1 MILSQNNI
9 FVNTRAKNKIID
21 ITLKKLYNFLI
32 TSNLFTDF
40 GVIYYDR
47 TEKEHNMAFLSLNNI
62 GKIYVSEKNVTVG
75 IREVDL
81 SFDLGE
87 FVCVTGKSGSGK
99 STLLNVISGMDSYE
113 EGELYINGEPT
124 SHYLQQD
131 WEEYRERY
139 VSFIFQDYNIIDSF
153 TVLENVEL
161 ALMHI
166 EDRAQRRKRALELI
180 DRVGLSS
187 HIGHKGSRLSGG
199 QKQRTV
205 IARALAK
212 DSPVILADEP
222 TGNLDSQTSKE
233 IIDLLRQVSEDKLV
247 IVVTHN
253 FDDFSHCATRHI
265 RIHDGAVEFD
275 HRLLPTKTCDA
286 PIFCESVDKGYKRAV
301 KDGLTLGLSIFKS
314 KPRLTAFL
322 CMLMMIGTIG
332 LFLVTSLC
340 GGAADAFKPNY
351 MFDDIEGRLVLTT
364 KSGRVMTE
372 EELVDLATEYG
383 AESYLRFDVL
393 LDQGGYSNTVEI
405 PSSSSYD
412 GYKYLIPDFTYD
424 ENFGNDIIGKYPT
437 EKDEIFLYLPIS
449 YADEFGRSEIKIKE
463 ITVFNLPLK
472 VCGVKYYYD
481 NNLTPKMLFT
491 DEGFKVATAAH
502 YLSSCSLSI
511 TASIEG
517 SDMGI
522 MLYQLLP
529 SFDIAE
535 DKAYIHSP
543 GFESF
548 IAQNPDAKASVAFNA
563 VYYKYDYFG
572 SSDGRSMTF
581 KHSFEP
587 SDITNDKPTFANST
601 YSTDAF
607 VISDEILVDI
617 AYTVLRDS
625 YKQASLFFE
634 TDKEAHRV
642 AELLNGEEYIAVPA
656 DTTYTNDAEDA
667 VLLLLESTFTMIL
680 WLLAVVFLAFF
691 INLCS
696 IRAVESFKGDIAIMR
711 SMGIQVRTIKI
722 GIYVR
727 MAFCLIPAFLL
738 LGILSI
744 LIFTSSFNAFFTYLY
759 AWQYGLIIVGMILL
773 TLRTTKKQIIRL
785 FSDSV
790 KKTIKGGAVA

>member
-1 MILSQNNI
+1 M
-9 FVNTRAKNKIID
+9 
-21 ITLKKLYNFLI
+21 
-32 TSNLFTDF
+32 
-40 GVIYYDR
+40 
-47 TEKEHNMAFLSLNNI
+47 
-62 GKIYVSEKNVTVG
+62 
-75 IREVDL
+75 
-81 SFDLGE
+81 
-87 FVCVTGKSGSGK
+87 
-99 STLLNVISGMDSYE
+99 
-113 EGELYINGEPT
+113 
-124 SHYLQQD
+124 
-131 WEEYRERY
+131 
-139 VSFIFQDYNIIDSF
+139 
-153 TVLENVEL
+153 
-161 ALMHI
+161 
-166 EDRAQRRKRALELI
+166 
-180 DRVGLSS
+180 
-187 HIGHKGSRLSGG
+187 
-199 QKQRTV
+199 
-205 IARALAK
+205 
-212 DSPVILADEP
+212 
-222 TGNLDSQTSKE
+222 
-233 IIDLLRQVSEDKLV
+233 
-247 IVVTHN
+247 
-253 FDDFSHCATRHI
+253 
-265 RIHDGAVEFD
+265 
-275 HRLLPTKTCDA
+275 
-286 PIFCESVDKGYKRAV
+286 
-301 KDGLTLGLSIFKS
+301 
-314 KPRLTAFL
+314 
-322 CMLMMIGTIG
+322 
-332 LFLVTSLC
+332 
-340 GGAADAFKPNY
+340 
-351 MFDDIEGRLVLTT
+351 
-364 KSGRVMTE
+364 
-372 EELVDLATEYG
+372 
-383 AESYLRFDVL
+383 L

-405 PSSSSYD
+405 PSNSSYD

-449 YADEFGRSEIKIKE
+449 YADEFGRSEIEINE

-522 MLYQLLP
+522 MLYQLLT

-587 SDITNDKPTFANST
+587 NDITSEKPTFANST

-727 MAFCLIPAFLL
+727 MALCLIPAFLL

>member
-1 MILSQNNI
+1 
-9 FVNTRAKNKIID
+9 
-21 ITLKKLYNFLI
+21 
-32 TSNLFTDF
+32 
-40 GVIYYDR
+40 
-47 TEKEHNMAFLSLNNI
+47 
-62 GKIYVSEKNVTVG
+62 
-75 IREVDL
+75 
-81 SFDLGE
+81 
-87 FVCVTGKSGSGK
+87 
-99 STLLNVISGMDSYE
+99 MDSYE
-113 EGELYINGEPT
+113 EGELFINGEPT
-124 SHYLQQD
+124 SHYLQPD

-139 VSFIFQDYNIIDSF
+139 ISFIFQDYNIIDSF

-166 EDRAQRRKRALELI
+166 ENKAHRRKRALELI

-187 HIGHKGSRLSGG
+187 HVGHKGSKLSGG

-212 DSPVILADEP
+212 DSPIILADEP

-233 IIDLLRQVSEDKLV
+233 IIDLLRQVSQDRLV

-275 HRLLPTKTCDA
+275 HEMQSTKTGVTVKA
-286 PIFCESVDKGYKRAV
+286 CESVEGGYKRAV
-301 KDGLTLGLSIFKS
+301 KDGFTLGLSIFKS

-322 CMLMMIGTIG
+322 CILMMIGTLG
-332 LFLVTSLC
+332 LFFVTSLC
-340 GGAADAFKPNY
+340 GSAADAFKPNY
-351 MFDDIEGRLVLTT
+351 MFDNIDGRLVITT

-372 EELVDLATEYG
+372 EELADLATEYG

-511 TASIEG
+511 TASIEE

-522 MLYQLLP
+522 MLYQLLT

-625 YKQASLFFE
+625 YKQASLFFSSN
-634 TDKEAHRV
+634 KEAHRV

-667 VLLLLESTFTMIL
+667 IFLLVESTFTALM
-680 WLLAVVFLAFF
+680 WFLAVVFLAFF

-696 IRAVESFKGDIAIMR
+696 LRAIESFKGDIAIMR

-727 MAFCLIPAFLL
+727 MALCLIPAFLF
-738 LGILSI
+738 LGILSV
-744 LIFTSSFNAFFTYLY
+744 LIFTSGFNAYFTYLY
-759 AWQYGLIIVGMILL
+759 VWQYGAIIIGMIIL

-790 KKTIKGGAVA
+790 KKTIKGGGVA